1 MTGVVAARAPIVVTL
16 DGDGQNDPRFIPDL
30 ISHFDDPEVGLVAGQ
45 RVGRKSSLAKKI
57 GSRIANRLR
66 RALLA
71 DATRDTACGVKA
83 FRREP
88 YLKLPY
94 FENMHRF
101 LPALFL
107 GDGWRIAHI
116 DVVDRPRQHG
126 CRITAS
132 STGWRSGSPTSSAY
146 GGFSAGGGEARSE
159 WSMTRDDHERRDLGH
174 DRPGRPGNVFR
185 RFVVQ
190 WIASE
195 RAGRSVIPFAF
206 WFFSVAGGLIVL
218 VYAIYRVD
226 PVFIIGNT
234 TGLFIYGRNIFLIV
248 REKRNAPPPARSR
261 PTTGA
266 APGPE
271 PGRSGIAGSVGGR
284 RAADRVG
291 EAHNAKTVMPRAR
304 APCRQAIVTGCPIL
318 DANRFVEGT
327 RWMPDRSASS
337 VRTGMAGAA
346 NYSSKILDLECL
358 TAAEPSY
365 N

>member
-1 MTGVVAARAPIVVTL
+1 MAPANEPKVAVVVPARNEAENLAELLPEIAAALGETPHEIILVDDGSSDDTAAVVARLAAGGMAARCVAHGRSLGKSAAVMTGVVAARAPIVVTL

-126 CRITAS
+126 LS
-132 STGWRSGSPTSSAY
+132 HY
-146 GGFSAGGGEARSE
+146 G
-159 WSMTRDDHERRDLGH
+159 
-174 DRPGRPGNVFR
+174 
-185 RFVVQ
+185 
-190 WIASE
+190 
-195 RAGRSVIPFAF
+195 
-206 WFFSVAGGLIVL
+206 
-218 VYAIYRVD
+218 
-226 PVFIIGNT
+226 
-234 TGLFIYGRNIFLIV
+234 
-248 REKRNAPPPARSR
+248 
-261 PTTGA
+261 
-266 APGPE
+266 
-271 PGRSGIAGSVGGR
+271 
-284 RAADRVG
+284 
-291 EAHNAKTVMPRAR
+291 
-304 APCRQAIVTGCPIL
+304 IL
-318 DANRFVEGT
+318 DRLAVGIPDLFGVWWLLRRRRRSPFRVEH
-327 RWMPDRSASS
+327 DA
-337 VRTGMAGAA
+337 
-346 NYSSKILDLECL
+346 
-358 TAAEPSY
+358 
-365 N
+365 